1 LEFGFT
7 LFVLYL
13 MILLSRESA
22 SQPAENNPAMD
33 LINRIQVNDE
43 EGRSRQRV
51 LAFAARKYASAIERN
66 PDDHDALYNWAL
78 ILQVWFLF
86 VII

>member
-1 LEFGFT
+1 MEFGFT

-51 LAFAARKYASAIERN
+51 LAFAARKYVTI
-66 PDDHDALYNWAL
+66 L
-78 ILQVWFLF
+78 IS
-86 VII
+86 

>member
-1 LEFGFT
+1 
-7 LFVLYL
+7 

-51 LAFAARKYASAIERN
+51 LAFAARKYVT
-66 PDDHDALYNWAL
+66 LL
-78 ILQVWFLF
+78 IS
-86 VII
+86 

>member
-51 LAFAARKYASAIERN
+51 LAFAARKYVTI
-66 PDDHDALYNWAL
+66 L
-78 ILQVWFLF
+78 IS
-86 VII
+86 

>member
-1 LEFGFT
+1 
-7 LFVLYL
+7 

-22 SQPAENNPAMD
+22 CQPAENNPAMD

-51 LAFAARKYASAIERN
+51 LAFAARKYVYTFHLLIKFRQEMQSWKFLLCFKVSSLNNESDWYLFGAY
-66 PDDHDALYNWAL
+66 AL
-78 ILQVWFLF
+78 
-86 VII
+86 